1 MKLRLNAFFWEI
13 HCYKQIQFNTC
24 DKMFLSESI
33 CLQFTSSGYNRA
45 KSMLDAKFGGSTK
58 VDKVHIM
65 AIKNIWCQSSKCSR
79 VL

>member
-1 MKLRLNAFFWEI
+1 
-13 HCYKQIQFNTC
+13 
-24 DKMFLSESI
+24 MFLSESI

-65 AIKNIWCQSSKCSR
+65 AIRIYGVNLQNVHEFYEKLITRINIINTIGK
-79 VL
+79 LKD